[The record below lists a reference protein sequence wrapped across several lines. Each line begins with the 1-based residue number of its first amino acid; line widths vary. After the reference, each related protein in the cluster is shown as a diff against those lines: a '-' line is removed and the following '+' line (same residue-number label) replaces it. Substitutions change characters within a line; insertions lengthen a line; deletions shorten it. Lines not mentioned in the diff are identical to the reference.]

1 MSQQESTTFRRATII
16 GPGLLG
22 ASIGMALYEKKITQQ
37 IHAYLRCEKKRKE
50 CENSQWCDRAFTEL
64 LPAIEDSDLIL
75 LCTTVEHIAELLPQV
90 ILSAKQGS
98 LITDVGSLKEKICE
112 IAETSVGIEHGMFI
126 GSHPMTGSEKN
137 GIDNASSRLFEGKE
151 CIITPSVES
160 DNHRL
165 NKLTAMWVS
174 IGMNVTIMTPTLHD
188 EIVASIS
195 HLPHLTS
202 SSLMNAM
209 TKNKEWLKLSG
220 NGLKDS
226 TRIASGN
233 PEMWLQILQ
242 GNKKNLLKEID
253 SLKQEL
259 ENFKMALQ
267 NDDFRQLISMLTN
280 AKELR
285 DGLNDI

>member
-22 ASIGMALYEKKITQQ
+22 ASIGMALHEKKIAQQ
-37 IHAYLRCEKKRKE
+37 VHAYLRNEKKRKE

-75 LCTTVEHIAELLPQV
+75 LCTTVDHIAELLPQV
-90 ILSAKQGS
+90 IQSAKYGS

-112 IAETSVGIEHGMFI
+112 IAEASVGIEHGMFI

-137 GIDNASSRLFEGKE
+137 GIEYATSRIFEGKE

-188 EIVASIS
+188 EIVASTS

-202 SSLMNAM
+202 SSLMNVM

-233 PEMWLQILQ
+233 PEMWLQIIQ

-267 NDDFRQLISMLTN
+267 NDDWGQLNNLLTN

-285 DGLNDI
+285 NALNDI

>member
-1 MSQQESTTFRRATII
+1 
-16 GPGLLG
+16 
-22 ASIGMALYEKKITQQ
+22 
-37 IHAYLRCEKKRKE
+37 
-50 CENSQWCDRAFTEL
+50 
-64 LPAIEDSDLIL
+64 
-75 LCTTVEHIAELLPQV
+75 
-90 ILSAKQGS
+90 
-98 LITDVGSLKEKICE
+98 
-112 IAETSVGIEHGMFI
+112 
-126 GSHPMTGSEKN
+126 
-137 GIDNASSRLFEGKE
+137 
-151 CIITPSVES
+151 
-160 DNHRL
+160 
-165 NKLTAMWVS
+165 
-174 IGMNVTIMTPTLHD
+174 
-188 EIVASIS
+188 
-195 HLPHLTS
+195 
-202 SSLMNAM
+202 MNAM

>member
-22 ASIGMALYEKKITQQ
+22 ASIGMALHEKKIAQQ
-37 IHAYLRCEKKRKE
+37 VHAYLRNEKKRKE

-75 LCTTVEHIAELLPQV
+75 LCTTVDHIAELLPQV
-90 ILSAKQGS
+90 IQSAKYGS

-112 IAETSVGIEHGMFI
+112 IAEASVGIEHGMFI

-137 GIDNASSRLFEGKE
+137 GIEYATSRIFEGKE

-174 IGMNVTIMTPTLHD
+174 IGMNLTIMTPTLHD
-188 EIVASIS
+188 EIVASTS

-202 SSLMNAM
+202 SSLMNVM

-233 PEMWLQILQ
+233 PEMWLQIIQ

-267 NDDFRQLISMLTN
+267 NDDLGQLNNLLTN

-285 DGLNDI
+285 DALNDI

>member
-22 ASIGMALYEKKITQQ
+22 ASIGMALHEKKIAQQ
-37 IHAYLRCEKKRKE
+37 VHAYLRNEKKRKE

-75 LCTTVEHIAELLPQV
+75 LCTTVDHIAELLPQV
-90 ILSAKQGS
+90 IQSAKYGS

-112 IAETSVGIEHGMFI
+112 IAEASVGIEHGMFI

-137 GIDNASSRLFEGKE
+137 GIEYATSRIFEGKE

-188 EIVASIS
+188 EIVASTS

-202 SSLMNAM
+202 SSLMNVM

-233 PEMWLQILQ
+233 PEMWLQIIQ

-267 NDDFRQLISMLTN
+267 NDDLGQLNNLLTN

-285 DGLNDI
+285 DALNDI

>member
-22 ASIGMALYEKKITQQ
+22 ASIGMVLYEKRIAQQ
-37 IHAYLRCEKKRKE
+37 IHAYLRNEKKRQE
-50 CENSQWCDRAFTEL
+50 CENSLWCDRAFTEL

-75 LCTTVEHIAELLPQV
+75 LCSTVDHIAELLPQV
-90 ILSAKQGS
+90 LKSAKQGA

-112 IAETSVGIEHGMFI
+112 IAGSSVGIEHGMFI

-137 GIDNASSRLFEGKE
+137 GIEHASSRIFEGKQ
-151 CIITPSVES
+151 CIVTPTGEK
-160 DNHRL
+160 DKNRL
-165 NKLTAMWVS
+165 DKLVSMWSS
-174 IGMNVTIMTPTLHD
+174 IGMNVTTMNPKRHD

-195 HLPHLTS
+195 HLPHLVS

-209 TKNKEWLKLSG
+209 SENKEWLKLSG
-220 NGLKDS
+220 NGFKDS

-242 GNKKNLLKEID
+242 GNKKNLLREID

-259 ENFKMALQ
+259 ENFKTALKS
-267 NDDFRQLISMLTN
+267 DDCRKLICLLTN
-280 AKELR
+280 AKDLR
-285 DGLNDI
+285 DALNDI

>member
-75 LCTTVEHIAELLPQV
+75 LCTTVDHIAELLPQV
-90 ILSAKQGS
+90 IQSAKYGS

-112 IAETSVGIEHGMFI
+112 IAEASVGIEHGMFI

-137 GIDNASSRLFEGKE
+137 GIEYATSRIFEGKE

-267 NDDFRQLISMLTN
+267 NDDLRQLISMLTN

>member
-1 MSQQESTTFRRATII
+1 MSQQESTTFRRATVI

-22 ASIGMALYEKKITQQ
+22 ASIGMALYEKKIAQQ
-37 IHAYLRCEKKRKE
+37 IHAYLRNEKKRKE

-64 LPAIEDSDLIL
+64 LPAIVDSDLIL
-75 LCTTVEHIAELLPQV
+75 VCTTVDHIAELLPQV
-90 ILSAKQGS
+90 IQSAKQGS
-98 LITDVGSLKEKICE
+98 LITDVGSLKEKICD
-112 IAETSVGIEHGMFI
+112 IAEASVGIEHGMFI

-137 GIDNASSRLFEGKE
+137 GIDNASSRIFEGKE
-151 CIITPSVES
+151 CLITPTGEE
-160 DNHRL
+160 DKNRL
-165 NKLTAMWVS
+165 DKLVSMWSS
-174 IGMNVTIMTPTLHD
+174 IGMNVTTMNPKLHD

-195 HLPHLTS
+195 HLPHLVS

-209 TKNKEWLKLSG
+209 AKNKEWLKLSG

-242 GNKKNLLKEID
+242 GNKKNLLKETD

-267 NDDFRQLISMLTN
+267 NDDFGELISLLTN

-285 DGLNDI
+285 DALNDI